1 MNRLSKI
8 ILLCIAGIFTALPIC
23 SAANQ
28 KVLETDLIVYDKI
41 QADWQGKQY
50 SQIVTTN
57 LKAKIDRVS
66 SDRDR
71 YLFKSSDTNVLNSE
85 LGGLDAEVFESITTG
100 LIRNN
105 KTGEIHGLAG
115 DSWLIQEVNAHL
127 KALNATNKLT
137 ASKVSWEQELPIFDG
152 VLKGRGQ
159 NPRVHFYVEQLF
171 EGKDKFLLTYKIDH
185 LSVNDPTFKSAHI
198 SISGF
203 GIFDHQTGVSEG
215 FGRKYVANIIDNDD
229 HAASLTGTSLS
240 RRFDTS
246 ILDLAYQQSDTFKQV
261 FSQYH
266 LEQAKIADSID
277 FRNIDL
283 PPVWCQS
290 IQSLVGF
297 ADTNAILYGERQSNP
312 LWLPALIVFDNISTI
327 GTLATN
333 AIGNSIDAVNQ
344 ASGGKLITNEV
355 ALAIIYGMKEN
366 KGIIDEIAIT
376 ASGKAYDRENAV
388 PVGEI
393 VSIAINPLSFKVAA
407 KGLNSAKNLI
417 GKAEAFSSSQI
428 ARQFANNSKNRIDQL
443 ATRLNNIETDLDAAH
458 TTVNSAN
465 AITRTISKVEDKLE
479 LDLWETSA
487 EVVDNFRWVQ
497 KKVENVAISQVEYN
511 YSPDTPFKPVS
522 QALQRESI
530 DATNNSVAPEQFSNP
545 STANKTY
552 NQQPLNA
559 SVQNNTTSPYAT
571 YPGLYQTTS
580 SQAYYFADYLNNT
593 PVADGIDSY
602 IQSNNSYAMNN
613 DTAEPILS
621 AFNTGN
627 SSGPG
632 NLDVYGV
639 LSAANA
645 TGTGGACLNPPCNG
659 GWAATITVINNPD
672 TSQFNQTGFAS
683 RGSEFV
689 YWGKINEYHVALGN
703 EVLNM
708 PTLGTVTFTNVGGTV
723 PTDSFGNVGVINNP
737 GSVTVNF
744 ATGLITL
751 SNLDYTVGGI
761 GYHFGTVS
769 GLPGE
774 NALPLQVPITVSG
787 NGSCA
792 GCIGYVNG
800 TILGTNAD
808 FVGVGAAATG
818 VYVGTG
824 SSGAAVS
831 SSTTQVYGR

>member
-8 ILLCIAGIFTALPIC
+8 ILLCIAGIFSALPIC
-23 SAANQ
+23 SYAN
-28 KVLETDLIVYDKI
+28 KNVLQTDLIVYDKV
-41 QADWQGKQY
+41 QADWQGKHY

-85 LGGLDAEVFESITTG
+85 LGGLDADAFESITTG
-100 LIRNN
+100 IIRNN
-105 KTGEIHGLAG
+105 KTGEVHGMAG

-127 KALNATNKLT
+127 KALRASNKLT
-137 ASKVSWEQELPIFDG
+137 ASKVTWDQELPIFDG
-152 VLKGRGQ
+152 VLNGRGQ
-159 NPRVHFYVEQLF
+159 NPRVEFYVEQLF
-171 EGKDKFLLTYKIDH
+171 EGKDKFLLTYKIEN
-185 LSVNDPTFKSAHI
+185 LSVNDPTFKSAQI

-203 GIFDHQTGVSEG
+203 GIFDHQTGISEG
-215 FGRKYVANIIDNDD
+215 FGRKYVAHIIDNEN
-229 HAASLTGTSLS
+229 HEGSLTGTSLS
-240 RRFDTS
+240 RRFDST
-246 ILDLAYQQSDTFKQV
+246 ILDLAYKQSDTFKQV

-266 LEQAKIADSID
+266 LDEANIADSVD
-277 FRNIDL
+277 FKSLDL

-312 LWLPALIVFDNISTI
+312 LWIPAFIVFDNISTI

-333 AIGNSIDAVNQ
+333 AIGNSIDAMNQ
-344 ASGGKLITNEV
+344 ATGGKLITNEV
-355 ALAIIYGMKEN
+355 ALAIVYGMKEN
-366 KGIIDEIAIT
+366 KGIINELEIT
-376 ASGKAYDRENAV
+376 RSGNAYSRDQAFPAGDV
-388 PVGEI
+388 L
-393 VSIAINPLSFKVAA
+393 SLALNPISFKGAA
-407 KGLNSAKNLI
+407 KVVNSAKNLI
-417 GKAEAFSSSQI
+417 GRAEAFVPTQVG
-428 ARQFANNSKNRIDQL
+428 RQFANSAKNKIGQV
-443 ATRLNNIETDLDAAH
+443 ATNLNNFDFNAANA
-458 TTVNSAN
+458 TVNSAN
-465 AITRTISKVEDKLE
+465 VIARKASDFKDSKFYEILEKYNDSFNDEPSNKEKLLAILE
-479 LDLWETSA
+479 AEIKYSA
-487 EVVDNFRWVQ
+487 
-497 KKVENVAISQVEYN
+497 
-511 YSPDTPFKPVS
+511 DTPFKPIS

-530 DATNNSVAPEQFSNP
+530 DAIDSSVTPAQDTNPQAVNTTN
-545 STANKTY
+545 
-552 NQQPLNA
+552 NQQPFNSA
-559 SVQNNTTSPYAT
+559 FQNNTISPYT
-571 YPGLYQTTS
+571 PNSGLYETTS
-580 SQAYYFADYLNNT
+580 SQGYYFADYLDNN
-593 PVADGIDSY
+593 PVEGAIDSY
-602 IQSNNSYAMNN
+602 VQTNNSYTMNN
-613 DTAEPILS
+613 ETADPILS
-621 AFNTGN
+621 AFNTRN

-639 LSAANA
+639 LAAANA
-645 TGTGGACLNPPCNG
+645 TGTGGACLNPPCTG
-659 GWAATITVINNPD
+659 GWSSTITILNNPD
-672 TSQFNQTGFAS
+672 TSQFNRTGFAN

-689 YWGKINEYHVALGN
+689 YWGKISEYHVALGN

-708 PTLGTVTFTNVGGTV
+708 PTLGTATFTHVGGTA

-737 GSVTVNF
+737 GSVSVNF

-774 NALPLQVPITVSG
+774 NSLPLVVPITVSG

-792 GCIGYVNG
+792 GCLGYVNG

-831 SSTTQVYGR
+831 SSTTQVYSR